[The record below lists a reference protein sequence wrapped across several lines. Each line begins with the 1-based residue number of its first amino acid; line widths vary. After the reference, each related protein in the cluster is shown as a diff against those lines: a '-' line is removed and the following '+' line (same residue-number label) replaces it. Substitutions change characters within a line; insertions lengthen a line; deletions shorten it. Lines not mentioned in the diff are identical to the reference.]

1 MAFWID
7 NLTGVTA
14 NNRALIKS
22 YLLPNGQLKA
32 EGWAILANSVYF
44 EDETPIT
51 AQDIK
56 NWASFQMNMTCNQMR
71 VIIDSIKVNGNL
83 IPVEYPPLMLIEMDM
98 KTYSLDDNHNKTVW
112 YNRGTAH
119 SNFKVKIKIPE
130 FHIKNFD
137 LIKEAKPY
145 LVIERWKPGNHYG
158 KSGWR
163 RANPMLLGQTY
174 HDGWATMTNIPITQT
189 DMYRPNNIPITSAKM
204 SIDIF
209 AENYIQ
215 NSRGNKNFPTFVGTQ
230 NKRNDPN
237 GSNSFDS
244 RQRIPLRFKIGV
256 KINGVEYLTPTLIET
271 NIYICKIKEDDGQ
284 SPNGTLKTRK
294 AAKKSK
300 IVGRVDNGEVVGDGG
315 IRPDDPQGPE
325 ITPDMVFV
333 LSYGKI

>member
-14 NNRALIKS
+14 NNRQLIKS
-22 YLLPNGQLKA
+22 YLMPNGQLKA
-32 EGWAILANSVYF
+32 EGWVILANSVSI

-71 VIIDSIKVNGNL
+71 VIIDSIKVDGNL
-83 IPVEYPPLMLIEMDM
+83 IPVEYPPLILIEMDM
-98 KTYSLDDNHNKTVW
+98 KTYRLDDNHNKTVW
-112 YNRGTAH
+112 FNRGISN

-145 LVIERWKPGNHYG
+145 LVIERWKPGNFRG

-163 RANPMLLGQTY
+163 RAPSMNIGQTY
-174 HDGWATMTNIPITQT
+174 HDGWNTMTNIPITQT

-209 AENYIQ
+209 PENYIQ
-215 NSRGNKNFPTFVGTQ
+215 NSRGKKNFPTFVGTQ
-230 NKRNDPN
+230 NKRNYPSEKN
-237 GSNSFDS
+237 TFDS

-256 KINGVEYLTPTLIET
+256 MINGVEYLTPSLIET
-271 NIYICKIKEDDGQ
+271 TIYICKIKEDDGQ

-294 AAKKSK
+294 ANKL
-300 IVGRVDNGEVVGDGG
+300 IGDSGG
-315 IRPDDPQGPE
+315 ILPDNPDNPDKG
-325 ITPDMVFV
+325 IKPDMVFV
-333 LSYGKI
+333 ISFGKI